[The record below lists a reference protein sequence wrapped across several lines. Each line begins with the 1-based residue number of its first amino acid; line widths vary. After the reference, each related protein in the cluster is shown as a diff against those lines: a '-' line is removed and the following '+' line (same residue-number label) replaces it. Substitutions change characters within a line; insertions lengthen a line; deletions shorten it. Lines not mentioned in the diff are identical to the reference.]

1 MFLDDGDGGADLA
14 GRAVAALVAV
24 EVEERLLDRVQ
35 FVALG
40 HAFDGGDL
48 APLGGD
54 REGEAGDGAPLVHQ
68 DGAGSALPLVAALLV
83 PVRSRRSRRASS
95 RVVRWSTGRW
105 CFSPLMFRV
114 MALDVDE
121 VAGAMFSLLWCRV
134 TRNRGVGR

>member
-1 MFLDDGDGGADLA
+1 MVVIS
-14 GRAVAALVAV
+14 RPSAAATA
-24 EVEERLLDRVQ
+24 RVRQ
-35 FVALG
+35 ETARRWSTRTVQ
-40 HAFDGGDL
+40 
-48 APLGGD
+48 APHC
-54 REGEAGDGAPLVHQ
+54 PWSQ
-68 DGAGSALPLVAALLV
+68 PFLV

-95 RVVRWSTGRW
+95 RVVRWWTGRW